1 MGQNQ
6 ILFQCFE
13 HNFDTFRL
21 ICSTITLFSN
31 ILDGNSILFKWFQ
44 QKRIYRYFECLR
56 KLTNTNLSNVS
67 SEHPIIF
74 DGFQQKSDT
83 FQMFWVEVR
92 FFSNVLYQIRYFSN
106 VLLRNS
112 ILFWYFGIKIRY
124 FSNVL
129 ERTSILFEWF
139 VAKLDHF

>member
-31 ILDGNSILFKWFQ
+31 IWDGNSILFKWFQ

-74 DGFQQKSDT
+74 DGFQQRSDT

-92 FFSNVLYQIRYFSN
+92 FFSNVLYQKQMLFECPAYNYESSECFEWTSNKFRMNSAEIRYFSN
-106 VLLRNS
+106 VLGRS
-112 ILFWYFGIKIRY
+112 
-124 FSNVL
+124 
-129 ERTSILFEWF
+129 
-139 VAKLDHF
+139 